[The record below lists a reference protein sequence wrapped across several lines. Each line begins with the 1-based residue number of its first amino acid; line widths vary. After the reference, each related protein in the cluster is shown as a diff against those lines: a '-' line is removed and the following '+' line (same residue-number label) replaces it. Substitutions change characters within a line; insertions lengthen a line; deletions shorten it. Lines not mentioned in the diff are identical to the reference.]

1 MEKLSRAAQAR
12 ARTFIFEH
20 GRPLE
25 QAKYGWSFERGPV
38 SAVLEALSAFRNDD
52 GGFGH
57 GLESDLRT
65 PGSSVLATTVALQ
78 HMREVGARADHP
90 LVQGAMRY
98 LLAAYDADRQVW
110 PIIPAT
116 ANDAPHAPWWLLD
129 EGITESFGSYLANP
143 RAEIVGYLVDYA
155 DSVPSTLR
163 GQLTDAVVLHLRER
177 GETLTGEDIPCYVRL
192 VQTRGLPAEIRTELV
207 QLLIPIIDRAVVK
220 DPERW
225 GEYGLAPVDV
235 VEGPESPFV
244 ELLADAMSAYLDYE
258 IAQHA
263 EDGVWQPKWSWFGL
277 YPEAW
282 PQARQDWSGYLTLRM
297 LVVLDRFGRLE
308 A

>member
-1 MEKLSRAAQAR
+1 MEILSREAQAR
-12 ARTFIFEH
+12 ARAFIFEH

-25 QAKYGWSFERGPV
+25 QAKYARVFELGPV
-38 SAVLEALSAFRNDD
+38 SAVWEALSAFRNDD
-52 GGFGH
+52 GGFGC

-65 PGSSVLATTVALQ
+65 SGSSALATTVALQ
-78 HMREVGARADHP
+78 HLREVGTGADHP
-90 LVQGAMRY
+90 LVRDAMRY
-98 LLAAYDADRQVW
+98 LLATYDADRQLW

-129 EGITESFGSYLANP
+129 EGISERFGSYLANP
-143 RAEIVGYLVDYA
+143 RAEIVGYLYDYA
-155 DSVPSTLR
+155 GLVPSTLR
-163 GQLTDAVVLHLRER
+163 SQLAEAVVLHLRER

-192 VQTRGLPAEIRTELV
+192 VQTPGLPSEMRMELIR
-207 QLLIPIIDRAVVK
+207 LLMPIIDRTVVK
-220 DPERW
+220 DPARW
-225 GEYGLAPVDV
+225 GDYGLAPVDV
-235 VEGPESPFV
+235 VEGPEAPFAD
-244 ELLADAMSAYLDYE
+244 LLADTMSAYLDYE

-282 PQARQDWSGYLTLRM
+282 PQAKQDWSGCLTLRM
-297 LVVLDRFGRLE
+297 LTVLNRFGRLE